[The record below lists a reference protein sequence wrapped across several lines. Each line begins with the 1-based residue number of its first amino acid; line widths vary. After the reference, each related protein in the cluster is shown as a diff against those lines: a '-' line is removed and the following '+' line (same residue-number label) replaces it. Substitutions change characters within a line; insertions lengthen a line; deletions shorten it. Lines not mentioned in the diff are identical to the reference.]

1 MQSGPGA
8 PQRLYLN
15 DWTPYNIRV
24 IGNVVFIYTSINDWT
39 AYNIQFTMIIVYL
52 ATTKFVA
59 LKRALTETEK
69 KARQAPRHMDFQ
81 GRFGCHPTHLE
92 IYSHACMFQ
101 TQHLSDFNQIIAN
114 LSALH
119 EPPSQ

>member
-1 MQSGPGA
+1 MG
-8 PQRLYLN
+8 LN
-15 DWTPYNIRV
+15 SDKTSE
-24 IGNVVFIYTSINDWT
+24 VFCINTSINDWT

-69 KARQAPRHMDFQ
+69 KARQAPRHMDF
-81 GRFGCHPTHLE
+81 HPTHLE